1 VSVGPDTTRPRVV
14 VLGGGLAG
22 LSAATR
28 LVADGCDVVVLE
40 ARRRVGGRVRSEDL
54 ATDTGAVVV
63 ERGAEFVLHGYD
75 AMRGLLRQVGE
86 RLAGTGMSYYV
97 REVGDLDG
105 VSTADIE
112 ALGRQAV
119 DRVDR
124 MTDHPSA
131 EDVLRGLGGELGVDA
146 LRARIEI
153 SSAACAADVSAT
165 ALHHA
170 ASVEPRASWRV
181 AGGNQRLPIALAQ
194 RLGSVVQLGQ
204 HVRRVVQHDHGVS
217 VSTVTATVEADAVV
231 VAVPLAVVR
240 DRRALDLDL
249 PAWKR
254 DALSRVVQGH
264 AAKLHLPLV
273 GSPQTSAVMS
283 VRRRFWTWT
292 ALDASQRTA
301 PVLNCFMGSE
311 PALAAFSEVGLHEG
325 WTSEVRALRA
335 DVEFSDA
342 PSLLTTW
349 SDDPFSGGAYSAW
362 GADAGADDAD
372 LLARPVG
379 AVFFAGE
386 YSDAEF
392 TGTMEG
398 AIRSGLRAAAQVVAA
413 RGDVVAPDRHVERW
427 PA

>member
-1 VSVGPDTTRPRVV
+1 VSGLASRPRVV
-14 VLGGGLAG
+14 VLGAGLAG

-28 LVADGCDVVVLE
+28 LADEGCDVTVLE
-40 ARRRVGGRVRSEDL
+40 ARRRVGGRVWSEGL
-54 ATDTGAVVV
+54 ATGAGTAVV

-75 AMRGLLRQVGE
+75 SMRGLLRQVGE

-97 REVGDLDG
+97 REVGDLEG
-105 VSTADIE
+105 VSTADIV
-112 ALGRQAV
+112 ALGRRAV
-119 DRVDR
+119 ERADG
-124 MTDHPSA
+124 MTGSPSA
-131 EDVLRGLGGELGVDA
+131 EDVLQGLDGDGGVDA

-153 SSAACAADVSAT
+153 SSAAPAAAVSAT
-165 ALHHA
+165 ALRHV
-170 ASVEPRASWRV
+170 ASIEPRPSWRV
-181 AGGNQRLPIALAQ
+181 AGGNQRLPNALAE
-194 RLGSVVQLGQ
+194 RLGPMIQLGE
-204 HVRRVVQHDHGVS
+204 HVRRVVQDDRGVS
-217 VSTVTATVEADAVV
+217 VSTATATVEADAIV

-240 DRRALDLDL
+240 DRAALDLDL

-254 DALSRVVQGH
+254 AALARVVQGH
-264 AAKLHLPLV
+264 AAKLHLPLA

-311 PALAAFSEVGLHEG
+311 PALAAFSGVGLHEG
-325 WTSEVRALRA
+325 WATETRALRT

-349 SDDPFSGGAYSAW
+349 SDDPFAGGAYSAW
-362 GADAGADDAD
+362 GADADADDGE
-372 LLARPVG
+372 LLGRPVG

-398 AIRSGLRAAAQVVAA
+398 AIRSGLRAAAQVLAA
-413 RGDVVAPDRHVERW
+413 RGDVAVSDPHVA
-427 PA
+427 